1 MQCSGGRLE
10 IGISAISTVI
20 CMLVKSLG
28 TSSFTQTPVINYAP
42 YLFHHIFIHLS
53 SSSNSSL
60 SIPTLV
66 SFVLYVF
73 YIHYLLFYVIKDVN
87 SVLWLI
93 VCVKANENVYL

>member
-1 MQCSGGRLE
+1 MFTDTRIGSEVLVVQRCVVCVHCSGGRLE

-42 YLFHHIFIHLS
+42 YLFYHIFIHLS
-53 SSSNSSL
+53 SSPNSSL

-73 YIHYLLFYVIKDVN
+73 YIHYLFFSCY
-87 SVLWLI
+87 
-93 VCVKANENVYL
+93 